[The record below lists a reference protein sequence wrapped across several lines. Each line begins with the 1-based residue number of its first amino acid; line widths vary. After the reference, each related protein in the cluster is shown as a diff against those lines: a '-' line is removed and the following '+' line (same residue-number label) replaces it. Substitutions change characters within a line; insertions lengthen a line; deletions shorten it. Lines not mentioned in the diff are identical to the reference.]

1 MTRRFVSQAIWQ
13 LLLVAFA
20 SVCDAQSDQQPPM
33 HLLETPAKT
42 RFGIFGQKPEIPAP
56 TIFVLAM
63 GVDDMEKNRGY
74 SETGRQLATENW
86 LYVTVDLPCHG
97 RSPLSRSRPPRQR
110 TRVPGWLGTPREVWP
125 RFDRPICTTLH
136 RCPGLS
142 GRPGLH
148 RSQSSCRRWNVARRI
163 LCATLRSSR
172 TASSCRRLH
181 LASH

>member
-20 SVCDAQSDQQPPM
+20 SGSDAQSDQQPPM
-33 HLLETPAKT
+33 HILETPAKT

-74 SETGRQLATENW
+74 SETGRQLATEGW

-97 RSPLSRSRPPRQR
+97 RDHRDREPEHLVGWAH
-110 TRVPGWLGTPREVWP
+110 RVK
-125 RFDRPICTTLH
+125 
-136 RCPGLS
+136 
-142 GRPGLH
+142 
-148 RSQSSCRRWNVARRI
+148 
-163 LCATLRSSR
+163 
-172 TASSCRRLH
+172 
-181 LASH
+181 